1 MDIQMRV
8 HKAYNNKEPWNHSAQ
23 QERIILV
30 QSKIFALSKTVLK
43 KDCIIHDY
51 KRHCPK

>member
-30 QSKIFALSKTVLK
+30 QYKIFALSKTVLK